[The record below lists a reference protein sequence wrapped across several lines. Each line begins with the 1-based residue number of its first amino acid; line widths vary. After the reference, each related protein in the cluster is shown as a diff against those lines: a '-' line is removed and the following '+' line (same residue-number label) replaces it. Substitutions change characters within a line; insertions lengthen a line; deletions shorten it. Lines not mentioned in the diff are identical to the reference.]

1 MIKSFLVI
9 IRVHSWP
16 KKTMPRFEYS
26 AINASKKT
34 EKGTVTA
41 ESAFAARKQLRSRG
55 LHPTEVRQIR
65 METTQKTLKDIFA
78 RSGKKDVAGF
88 TKELAT
94 MLNAGIK
101 LTDALSVLTLQ
112 VTNPHLRAAV
122 TEIRDR
128 VMTGES
134 FADSISEYDQYFDV
148 IYTSMVRVG
157 EVTGTLG
164 ETLST
169 ISAFMDKRQKLEA
182 KMKTV
187 MMYPAILFLFCIIVV
202 MVITIVVIPQITEQ
216 LQKTGQEL
224 PWITKVIMGFSN
236 VMRSWWVVVILGGI
250 AGLIV
255 LYNKLVKTEK
265 GAYLRDKFILSCP
278 GLGKLVKQEIVA
290 RFTSTLATLLGSGLS
305 MAESLRVVSQVT
317 GNVIMTNA
325 IKQARERILS
335 GADIMTPLRDSGVI
349 DPAIAHM
356 VAIGEKSGEL
366 EQMLQ
371 MISDNLEADSD
382 LRVER
387 FSRVIEP
394 VIIIF
399 MAGVIGIIA
408 YATLLPLFKFSVTQ
422 F

>member
-1 MIKSFLVI
+1 
-9 IRVHSWP
+9 
-16 KKTMPRFEYS
+16 MPRFEYS

-41 ESAFAARKQLRSRG
+41 ESAFAARKHLRARG

-65 METTQKTLKDIFA
+65 METAQKTFKDMFA

-112 VTNPHLRAAV
+112 VNNPHLRAAV

-128 VMTGES
+128 VVTGES
-134 FADSISEYDQYFDV
+134 FADAISEYEQYFDI

-164 ETLST
+164 NTLST
-169 ISAFMDKRQKLEA
+169 ISGFMDKRQRLEA
-182 KMKTV
+182 KMTTV

-216 LQKTGQEL
+216 LQKTGQQL
-224 PWITKVIMGFSN
+224 PWITTAIMGFSN
-236 VMRSWWVVVILGGI
+236 VMRSGWALVIIGGI
-250 AGLIV
+250 AGLIF
-255 LYNKLVKTEK
+255 LYKRLVKTEK
-265 GAYLRDKFILSCP
+265 GAYLRDKLILASP
-278 GLGKLVKQEIVA
+278 GFGKLVKQEIVA

-335 GADIMTPLRDSGVI
+335 GADIMTPLRESGVI

-366 EQMLQ
+366 EQMLH

-399 MAGVIGIIA
+399 MAGIIGIIA

>member
-1 MIKSFLVI
+1 
-9 IRVHSWP
+9 
-16 KKTMPRFEYS
+16 MPRFEYS

-41 ESAFAARKQLRSRG
+41 ESAFAARKHLRSRG
-55 LHPTEVRQIR
+55 LHPTDIRQVR
-65 METTQKTLKDIFA
+65 METTQKTLKDVFA

-112 VTNPHLRAAV
+112 VNNPHLRAAV

-128 VMTGES
+128 VVTGES
-134 FADSISEYDQYFDV
+134 FADAISEYEQYFDV

-164 ETLST
+164 DTLST
-169 ISAFMDKRQKLEA
+169 ISGFMDKRQKLEA
-182 KMKTV
+182 KMTTV

-202 MVITIVVIPQITEQ
+202 MVITVVVIPQITEQ

-224 PWITKVIMGFSN
+224 PWITNAIMGFSN
-236 VMRSWWVVVILGGI
+236 VMRSWWALVIIVGI
-250 AGLIV
+250 AGLIF
-255 LYNKLVKTEK
+255 LYKRLVKTEK
-265 GAYLRDKFILSCP
+265 GAYLRDKLILASP
-278 GLGKLVKQEIVA
+278 GFGNLVKQEIVA

-305 MAESLRVVSQVT
+305 MADSLRVVSQVT

-335 GADIMTPLRDSGVI
+335 GADITTPLRDSGVI
-349 DPAIAHM
+349 NPAIAHM

-366 EQMLQ
+366 EQMLN
-371 MISDNLEADSD
+371 MISENLESDSD

>member
-1 MIKSFLVI
+1 
-9 IRVHSWP
+9 
-16 KKTMPRFEYS
+16 MPRFEYS
-26 AINASKKT
+26 AINSSKKT

-41 ESAFAARKQLRSRG
+41 ESAFAARKHLRSRG
-55 LHPTEVRQIR
+55 LHPTDVRQVR
-65 METTQKTLKDIFA
+65 METAQKTFKDVFT

-128 VMTGES
+128 VVTGES
-134 FADSISEYDQYFDV
+134 FADAISEYEQYFDL

-164 ETLST
+164 NTLST

-182 KMKTV
+182 KMTTV

-224 PWITKVIMGFSN
+224 PWITNAIMGFSN
-236 VMRSWWVVVILGGI
+236 VMRSWWVLVIIGGI
-250 AGLIV
+250 AGLIF
-255 LYNKLVKTEK
+255 LYKKLVKTEK
-265 GAYLRDKFILSCP
+265 GAYLRDKFILASP
-278 GLGKLVKQEIVA
+278 GFGKLVKQEIVA

-366 EQMLQ
+366 EQMLH

-399 MAGVIGIIA
+399 MAGIIGIIA

>member
-1 MIKSFLVI
+1 
-9 IRVHSWP
+9 
-16 KKTMPRFEYS
+16 MPRFEFS

-41 ESAFAARKQLRSRG
+41 ESAFAARKHLRSRG
-55 LHPTEVRQIR
+55 LHPTDIRQVR
-65 METTQKTLKDIFA
+65 METTQKTFKDILA
-78 RSGKKDVAGF
+78 GSGKKDVAGF

-112 VTNPHLRAAV
+112 VSNPHLRAAV

-128 VMTGES
+128 VVTGES
-134 FADSISEYDQYFDV
+134 FADAIAEYGQFFDL

-164 ETLST
+164 NTLST

-182 KMKTV
+182 KMTTV

-202 MVITIVVIPQITEQ
+202 LVITIVVIPQITEQ

-224 PWITKVIMGFSN
+224 PWITNAIMGFSN
-236 VMRSWWVVVILGGI
+236 VMRSWWIIAIIGGI
-250 AGLIV
+250 AGLIF
-255 LYNKLVKTEK
+255 LYKRLVKTEK
-265 GAYLRDKFILSCP
+265 GAYLRDKFILASP
-278 GLGKLVKQEIVA
+278 GFGKLMKQEIVA

-325 IKQARERILS
+325 IRQARERILS
-335 GADIMTPLRDSGVI
+335 GADISTPLRESGVI

-356 VAIGEKSGEL
+356 VTIGEKSGEL
-366 EQMLQ
+366 EQMLR
-371 MISDNLEADSD
+371 MISENLEADSD

-408 YATLLPLFKFSVTQ
+408 YATLLPLFKFSVTE

>member
-1 MIKSFLVI
+1 
-9 IRVHSWP
+9 
-16 KKTMPRFEYS
+16 
-26 AINASKKT
+26 
-34 EKGTVTA
+34 
-41 ESAFAARKQLRSRG
+41 
-55 LHPTEVRQIR
+55 
-65 METTQKTLKDIFA
+65 METAQKTFKDVFA

-112 VTNPHLRAAV
+112 VSNPNLRAAV

-128 VMTGES
+128 VVTGES
-134 FADSISEYDQYFDV
+134 FADSVAEYGQFFDI

-164 ETLST
+164 NTLST

-182 KMKTV
+182 KMTTV
-187 MMYPAILFLFCIIVV
+187 MMYPAVLLIFSVIVV
-202 MVITIVVIPQITEQ
+202 LVISIVVIPKITEQ
-216 LQKTGQEL
+216 LIKTGQEL
-224 PWITKVIMGFSN
+224 PWLTKAVMGFSD
-236 VMRSWWVVVILGGI
+236 VLRSWWVLVIIGGI
-250 AGLIV
+250 AGLV
-255 LYNKLVKTEK
+255 LLYKRLVKTEK
-265 GAYLRDKFILSCP
+265 GAYLRDKLILSSP
-278 GLGKLVKQEIVA
+278 GFGKLMKQEIVA

-305 MAESLRVVSQVT
+305 MAESLKIVAQVT

-335 GADIMTPLRDSGVI
+335 GADISTPLRDSGVI
-349 DPAIAHM
+349 DPALAHM
-356 VAIGEKSGEL
+356 VTIGEKSGEL
-366 EQMLQ
+366 EQMLR

-382 LRVER
+382 LRIER

-408 YATLLPLFKFSVTQ
+408 YATLMPLFKFSTTTL
-422 F
+422 

>member
-1 MIKSFLVI
+1 
-9 IRVHSWP
+9 
-16 KKTMPRFEYS
+16 MPRFEYS
-26 AINASKKT
+26 AINSSKKT

-41 ESAFAARKQLRSRG
+41 ESAFAARKHLRSRG
-55 LHPTEVRQIR
+55 LHPTDVRQVR
-65 METTQKTLKDIFA
+65 METAQKTFKDIFA

-128 VMTGES
+128 VVTGES
-134 FADSISEYDQYFDV
+134 FADSISEYEQYFDL

-164 ETLST
+164 DTLST
-169 ISAFMDKRQKLEA
+169 ISAFMDKRHKLQA
-182 KMKTV
+182 KMATV

-216 LQKTGQEL
+216 LQKTGQQL
-224 PWITKVIMGFSN
+224 PWITNVIMGFSN
-236 VMRSWWVVVILGGI
+236 VMRSGWVLVIIGGI
-250 AGLIV
+250 AGLIF
-255 LYNKLVKTEK
+255 LYKRLVKTEK
-265 GAYLRDKFILSCP
+265 GAYLRDKLILASP
-278 GLGKLVKQEIVA
+278 GFGKLVKQEIVA

-325 IKQARERILS
+325 IKQSRERILS
-335 GADIMTPLRDSGVI
+335 GADITTPLRDSGVI

-366 EQMLQ
+366 EQMLH

>member
-1 MIKSFLVI
+1 
-9 IRVHSWP
+9 
-16 KKTMPRFEYS
+16 MPRFEYS
-26 AINASKKT
+26 AINSSKKT

-41 ESAFAARKQLRSRG
+41 ESAFAARKHLRSRG
-55 LHPTEVRQIR
+55 LHPTDVRQVR
-65 METTQKTLKDIFA
+65 METAQKTFKDIFA

-128 VMTGES
+128 VVTGES
-134 FADSISEYDQYFDV
+134 FADSISEYEQYFDL

-164 ETLST
+164 DTLST
-169 ISAFMDKRQKLEA
+169 ISAFMDKRHKLQA
-182 KMKTV
+182 KMATV

-216 LQKTGQEL
+216 LQKTGQQL
-224 PWITKVIMGFSN
+224 PWITNVIMGFSN
-236 VMRSWWVVVILGGI
+236 VMRSGWVLVIIGGI
-250 AGLIV
+250 AGLIF
-255 LYNKLVKTEK
+255 LYKRLVKTEK
-265 GAYLRDKFILSCP
+265 GAYLRDKLILASP
-278 GLGKLVKQEIVA
+278 GFGKLVKQEIVA

-325 IKQARERILS
+325 IKQSRERILS
-335 GADIMTPLRDSGVI
+335 GADITTPLRDSGVI

-366 EQMLQ
+366 EQMLH

-399 MAGVIGIIA
+399 MAGVIGVIA
-408 YATLLPLFKFSVTQ
+408 YATLLPLFKFSTTSL
-422 F
+422 

>member
-1 MIKSFLVI
+1 
-9 IRVHSWP
+9 
-16 KKTMPRFEYS
+16 MPRFEYS

-41 ESAFAARKQLRSRG
+41 ESAFAARKHLRSRG
-55 LHPTEVRQIR
+55 LHPTDIRQVR
-65 METTQKTLKDIFA
+65 METTQKTLKDVFA

-88 TKELAT
+88 TKELST

-112 VTNPHLRAAV
+112 VNNPHLRAAV

-128 VMTGES
+128 VVTGES
-134 FADSISEYDQYFDV
+134 FADAISEYEQYFDL

-164 ETLST
+164 DTLST
-169 ISAFMDKRQKLEA
+169 ISGFMDKRQKLEA
-182 KMKTV
+182 KMTTV

-202 MVITIVVIPQITEQ
+202 LVITIVVIPQITEQ

-224 PWITKVIMGFSN
+224 PWITNAIMGFSN
-236 VMRSWWVVVILGGI
+236 VMRSWWILVIMGGI
-250 AGLIV
+250 AALIF
-255 LYNKLVKTEK
+255 LYKRLVKTEK
-265 GAYLRDKFILSCP
+265 GAYLRDKLILASP
-278 GLGKLVKQEIVA
+278 GFGKLMKQEIVA

-305 MAESLRVVSQVT
+305 MADSLKVVSQVT

-335 GADIMTPLRDSGVI
+335 GADITTPLRESGVI
-349 DPAIAHM
+349 GPAIAHM

-366 EQMLQ
+366 EQMLH

-399 MAGVIGIIA
+399 MAGIIGIIA